1 MTKPSLVTAF
11 ALLLAVAVS
20 FAADKPVEKPADA
33 PAAPK
38 ADGKDNGFVSLFNG
52 KDLAG
57 WQVTNCKAG
66 VEDGNLVIQEGN
78 GLVRTDKYYGDFVLE
93 LEWKNRQ
100 AAKFDSGIFIRAVPK
115 KFSRWPAKW
124 QINLLQG
131 QEGSLVGHKEGK
143 AVNLAKAGEW
153 NKLKVTCIG
162 KTAEAEVN
170 GKPAW
175 KVGDIEPAVGFV
187 GIQVEVQ
194 AGGQFEFR
202 NIRIKPITPAVDEPK
217 EKEE

>member
-1 MTKPSLVTAF
+1 MTNRLFATLLI
-11 ALLLAVAVS
+11 ALLSAPAV
-20 FAADKPVEKPADA
+20 FAADKPADKAPETPAKPDA
-33 PAAPK
+33 
-38 ADGKDNGFVSLFNG
+38 KDDGFVSLFNG

-57 WQVTNCKAG
+57 WIVSNCKAG
-66 VEDGNLVIQEGN
+66 VENGSLVIQEGN
-78 GLVRTDKYYGDFVLE
+78 GLVRSEKLYGDFVLE

-100 AAKFDSGIFIRAVPK
+100 AEKFDSGIFIRAVAK

-131 QEGSLVGHKEGK
+131 QEGSLVGHKDGK
-143 AVNLAKAGEW
+143 ALGLAKAGEW
-153 NKLKVTCIG
+153 NKLRVTCIG

-175 KVGDIEPAVGFV
+175 KVADIEPAVGFV
-187 GIQVEVQ
+187 GIQVEVT

-202 NIRIKPITPAVDEPK
+202 NIRIKPITPPMDEPK
-217 EKEE
+217 PADE

>member
-1 MTKPSLVTAF
+1 MTNRFLAT
-11 ALLLAVAVS
+11 LLIAVLSTPAV
-20 FAADKPVEKPADA
+20 FAADKPAEATKPA
-33 PAAPK
+33 
-38 ADGKDNGFVSLFNG
+38 GKDDGFVSLFNG

-57 WQVTNCKAG
+57 WIVSNCKAG
-66 VEDGNLVIQEGN
+66 VENGSLVIQEGN
-78 GLVRTDKYYGDFVLE
+78 GLIRSEKLYGDFVLE

-100 AAKFDSGIFIRAVPK
+100 AEKFDSGIFIRAVAK

-131 QEGSLVGHKEGK
+131 QEGSLVGHKDGK
-143 AVNLAKAGEW
+143 ALGLAKAGEW
-153 NKLKVTCIG
+153 NKLQVTCIG
-162 KTAEAEVN
+162 KTAEAQVN

-187 GIQVEVQ
+187 GIQVEVT

-202 NIRIKPITPAVDEPK
+202 NIRIKPITPPMDEPK
-217 EKEE
+217 ATEE